1 MVLISNSKKRAKHVI
16 TRFALLVLF
25 SVSCLHSNAQV
36 LNSKFDTKSHP
47 KGKGVWATVRYP
59 SDWLA
64 KEGERP
70 NIVQKFVGDYSGM
83 FVVLSIQIMDV
94 GAPVEQECREK
105 TTAGFAEDFSDKE
118 SGLIVTAVKKTKH
131 ENKPAFVYESS
142 AETARAGS
150 SFSIL
155 NKVMTVCHRKT
166 LVSLYCSAM
175 TVDKASQTLKST
187 RNEMRVAEP
196 LCFQYFNSLVLMDS
210 Y

>member
-1 MVLISNSKKRAKHVI
+1 MEILRTFTLLLLFFVLPLDA
-16 TRFALLVLF
+16 
-25 SVSCLHSNAQV
+25 NAQV

-59 SDWLA
+59 SEWLA

-83 FVVLSIQIMDV
+83 FMVLSIQIMDV
-94 GAPVEQECREK
+94 GAPIEQECREK
-105 TTAGFAEDFSDKE
+105 TTAGFTEDFSDKE
-118 SGLIVTAVKKTKH
+118 SGLSVTAVKKTKH

-142 AETARAGS
+142 AEMERAGS
-150 SFSIL
+150 SLSIL
-155 NKVMTVCHRKT
+155 NKVMTVCHRKA